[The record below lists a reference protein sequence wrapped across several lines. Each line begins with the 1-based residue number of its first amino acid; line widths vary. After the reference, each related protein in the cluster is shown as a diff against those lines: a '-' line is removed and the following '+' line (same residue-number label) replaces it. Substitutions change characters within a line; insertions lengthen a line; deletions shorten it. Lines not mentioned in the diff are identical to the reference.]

1 MANVPYDPTPDTGA
15 RTTAPDDQQ
24 RIQTDPGQFGA
35 AIGQGLQNAGA
46 GMTKASTFFG
56 QVAADDAT
64 NQFQDYAT
72 KLLHGDPNK
81 QIPGPDGTMQPD
93 TGYMG
98 LKGRAA
104 LDARAGLEQQLTE
117 KEKEVRGNLQSPE
130 QQLQFDSYT
139 RRYRAGVAEKI
150 GSYAD
155 SQATSW
161 YGNVNKSTADL
172 ALTHIA
178 NNADDDSAVKAGAA
192 DLIHSYTKTAQLAGA
207 QPGDA
212 MWKDAET
219 RGRQDAFKAQLEAI
233 SVHDPARAADML
245 EKNKDAMGQNYEP
258 LANQFRARADQ
269 QAGTAAGHA
278 AVAGASPNVQT
289 HVGGAP
295 APLFVQAGNQYGVSP
310 TYLARTAQIE
320 SGGDPHAHNA
330 SSGADGLFQFIPDTW
345 RQYGRGGNSRDPVA
359 ATDAAARL
367 AASNQASLT
376 RVLGRAPSDGELYL
390 AHQQGPAGAEA
401 LLANPN
407 MPAADAL
414 AQAYH
419 GDRAVAARAIRANG
433 GNPDAPASAFS
444 GMWTAKFGGGGLATV
459 TPGGGQPMTMPAGTS
474 GAPGDVAPDV
484 QQPTIEAATPATATT
499 AAPTA
504 PTGAPAP
511 TPQQPVTQKAD
522 AYQKI
527 DDMVASGKLTEA
539 AANHAYQV
547 INQEIQRREIA
558 ENLTAKDRKEKNDKS
573 ANSYVS
579 EMLTGQKP
587 DIVDRIAADPNLT
600 WETKRALG
608 DAATH
613 ASGDAMNAKTYGP
626 GFAKAY
632 QNVLAPAGDP
642 DRISDA
648 TDVLR
653 RAGPGGDLTISGAEK
668 LLQVMGQA
676 RRSVDDQ
683 AVHTAKSGLINYA
696 KSKLSFDQE
705 MLIPGLP
712 PMKDPKGAQ
721 IFNAQFIPRYEAAY
735 DTWVKDGKNPYD
747 FLTQENVDKM
757 IKGMRSPS
765 EMAMARMAATGEVG
779 GETPGQSQ
787 VAPAPQGIEPKAW
800 NAVAALPPVA
810 ESGKPFT
817 RDSWGKALRMLVEKP
832 TDDTIAQFNASK
844 FGKAGADGKQLLGQL
859 LGSQDTRQ
867 ANAAKLISGVEG
879 AQPAP
884 VAAPA
889 GAPGALG
896 ATGPAPAPGAG
907 APVPPAVAEHKAIIN
922 DSLLAIAEGRS
933 PKFLPKFESEPAAPE
948 TPEQQVAREAA
959 PSQHAAQIGAVS
971 GTFQNIAAAGQ
982 RARDTAGA
990 ETAKQTRDL
999 LEQHLAAL
1007 DRQEQALSQYSRDS
1021 TVYKSQSH
1029 VIAHQRTY
1037 LQSQLDKLK

>member
-35 AIGQGLQNAGA
+35 AIGQGLQGAGA
-46 GMTKASTFFG
+46 GMTKAASFFG

-64 NQFQDYAT
+64 NNFQDFAT

-81 QIPGPDGTMQPD
+81 QVPGPDGAMQPD

-104 LDARAGLEQQLTE
+104 LDARPGLEQQLTD
-117 KEKEVRGNLQSPE
+117 KEKEIRGNLQSPE

-139 RRYRAGVAEKI
+139 RRYRAGVAEKV

-161 YGNVNKSTADL
+161 YGSVNKATSDL
-172 ALTHIA
+172 AIDHIS
-178 NNADDDSAVKAGAA
+178 NNAYDDAAVKAGAA

-258 LANQFRARADQ
+258 LANQFRARADEQ
-269 QAGTAAGHA
+269 SGSGFVHDRLAKMSTPGGI
-278 AVAGASPNVQT
+278 VP
-289 HVGGAP
+289 GAP
-295 APLFVQAGNQYGVSP
+295 AGVGGDAPSMIRGREGFKPAAYWDVNHYRVGYGSDTVTRSDGSIVPVTATTQITQADAERD
-310 TYLARTAQIE
+310 LARRTAQTQAGIVGKIGPE
-320 SGGDPHAHNA
+320 TWANLAPNA
-330 SSGADGLFQFIPDTW
+330 
-345 RQYGRGGNSRDPVA
+345 
-359 ATDAAARL
+359 
-367 AASNQASLT
+367 QASLT
-376 RVLGRAPSDGELYL
+376 SVAYNYGHLPDSI
-390 AHQQGPAGAEA
+390 
-401 LLANPN
+401 
-407 MPAADAL
+407 AAA
-414 AQAYH
+414 AQT
-419 GDRAVAARAIRANG
+419 GDLHTIARAIEAKGTDNG
-433 GNPDAPASAFS
+433 GVNASRRTLEAANVLGHFGLSGPEATSAAP
-444 GMWTAKFGGGGLATV
+444 T
-459 TPGGGQPMTMPAGTS
+459 MTMPAGTNGDE
-474 GAPGDVAPDV
+474 GAPAAA
-484 QQPTIEAATPATATT
+484 PTIEAATPATATT
-499 AAPTA
+499 AAPAA
-504 PTGAPAP
+504 PTGAPTPPAP
-511 TPQQPVTQKAD
+511 GPANQKAD
-522 AYQKI
+522 LYQQI
-527 DDMVASGKLTEA
+527 DAAVASGQLSAGA
-539 AANHAYQV
+539 AAHAYTV
-547 INQEIQRREIA
+547 ANQEIQRREIS
-558 ENLTAKDRKEKNDKS
+558 ENLTAQARKQANDK
-573 ANSYVS
+573 AAGSYVS

-587 DIVDRIAADPNLT
+587 DLVDRIASDPNLS
-600 WETKRALG
+600 WETKRTLG
-608 DAATH
+608 DAAQH
-613 ASGDAMNAKTYGP
+613 AAGDAGNAKTYGP

-632 QNVLAPAGDP
+632 QNILAPAGDP
-642 DRISDA
+642 NRISDA
-648 TDVLR
+648 TEVLR

-668 LLQVMGQA
+668 LMQVMGQA

-800 NAVAALPPVA
+800 NAVAALPPVT

-867 ANAAKLISGVEG
+867 VNAAKLISGVEG

-896 ATGPAPAPGAG
+896 ATGPAAAPGAG

-948 TPEQQVAREAA
+948 TPEQQAAREAA
-959 PSQHAAQIGAVS
+959 PREHAAQIGGVQT
-971 GTFQNIAAAGQ
+971 TFQNIAAAGQ